1 VAASR
6 KISPDMRKGILP
18 LSNCP
23 STTLKVIANASV
35 EMHSEKFN
43 SASYRTRAAIYA
55 QCAKKATSPEAGA
68 ALHYLVQMLLVIAEV
83 TDIKERSGSRSLPGG
98 DLHPLSPE

>member
-1 VAASR
+1 
-6 KISPDMRKGILP
+6 M
-18 LSNCP
+18 
-23 STTLKVIANASV
+23 IANTSV
-35 EMHSEKFN
+35 EMHSEKSN

-83 TDIKERSGSRSLPGG
+83 TDIKERSGSRSLPSG

>member
-1 VAASR
+1 
-6 KISPDMRKGILP
+6 

-23 STTLKVIANASV
+23 RTTLKVIANASV
-35 EMHSEKFN
+35 EMHSEKSN
-43 SASYRTRAAIYA
+43 SAAYRTRAAIYA

-83 TDIKERSGSRSLPGG
+83 TNIKERSGSRSLPGG